1 MTAPV
6 HKSGFR
12 WTMHIFAV
20 TGFFLVFLVVCGV
33 VALFVVE
40 IEDVIYADGRIVS
53 ELPFDVIS
61 HVDGRVIRLN
71 FEEGDDVKEGD
82 VIAEVDPMQYE
93 EEYVAIESAIR
104 EYEAERDVKAAEL
117 AALESN
123 PLPKELWYAETNLRE
138 SEERAKRTGARLK
151 RLQKLRET
159 NAISQKEFEDT
170 EIENIKT
177 LAEVARARENY
188 EKVKSGLGEKN
199 VEKARRD
206 VALVQAKIDGRR
218 AALKLAERHLAD
230 CRIVAPSDG
239 RLVNIPCKFT
249 MYVEKGKVAA
259 KMSSGK
265 EIHGMAYVNEGVVR
279 KVRPGQKVRISS
291 GVFNRLEF
299 GSFEGTVERVYDTP
313 EPGQSTTAGTKYPVE
328 IRIEPRGRKLKLGS
342 SAEFAIVAGREPVIY
357 SFLGMSR
364 EDFQRRRAEREAMK
378 RKQQ

>member
-1 MTAPV
+1 MTVPV

-12 WTMHIFAV
+12 WTLHLFAV
-20 TGFFLVFLVVCGV
+20 VGFCLLVLILGGV

-40 IEDVIYADGRIVS
+40 IEDVIYADGKIVS
-53 ELPFDVIS
+53 ELPFDIIS

-71 FEEGDDVKEGD
+71 FEEGADVRAGE
-82 VIAEVDPMQYE
+82 VIAQIDSMQYE

-117 AALESN
+117 AALKSN

-138 SEERAKRTGARLK
+138 TEERAKRTGARLI
-151 RLQKLRET
+151 RLQRLRST

-177 LAEVARARENY
+177 QAEVARARENF

-199 VEKARRD
+199 IEKARRD
-206 VALVQAKIDGRR
+206 IALVQAKIDGRR
-218 AALKLAERHLAD
+218 AALKLAARHLDD

-239 RLVNIPCKFT
+239 RLVSIPCKFT
-249 MYVEKGKVAA
+249 MYVEKGKVVA

-265 EIHGMAYVNEGVVR
+265 EIHGLAYVNEGVVR

-313 EPGQSTTAGTKYPVE
+313 EEGQQNAAGTKYPVE

-342 SAEFAIVAGREPVIY
+342 TAEFAIVAGREPVIY

-364 EDFQRRRAEREAMK
+364 EDFQRRRAEREALK
-378 RKQQ
+378 KKL